1 MNVVTHDAA
10 LARATRL
17 RLWSEHLDRPV
28 GEIDGDPTD
37 VIDRVWRPL
46 AEEQLDRR
54 ERGLPLTHRL
64 ARLPHVSR
72 RSQALRGPLSGLLVD
87 G

>member
-17 RLWSEHLDRPV
+17 ELWSEHLDRPASEV
-28 GEIDGDPTD
+28 DGDPAA
-37 VIDRVWRPL
+37 VIDRLWRPL
-46 AEEQLDRR
+46 AEEQLSLRQNG
-54 ERGLPLTHRL
+54 EPGTHRL
-64 ARLPHVSR
+64 LRLPHVSR
-72 RSQALRGPLSGLLVD
+72 RVDALRGPINGLLVD